1 MIRAINVDEDTPSI
15 IFCQMQI
22 ALILMYYFMHRS
34 HILFSLHV
42 GHNAIILICINASG
56 DRIVLLKQEEQTGER
71 TRSWSDWST
80 INP

>member
-71 TRSWSDWST
+71 TRS
-80 INP
+80 

>member
-56 DRIVLLKQEEQTGER
+56 DQQEGTDRAADQI
-71 TRSWSDWST
+71 DQ
-80 INP
+80 P

>member
-22 ALILMYYFMHRS
+22 AFILMYYFMHRS

-71 TRSWSDWST
+71 TRS
-80 INP
+80 

>member
-1 MIRAINVDEDTPSI
+1 
-15 IFCQMQI
+15 MQI

-56 DRIVLLKQEEQTGER
+56 DQQEGTDRAADQI
-71 TRSWSDWST
+71 DQ
-80 INP
+80 P